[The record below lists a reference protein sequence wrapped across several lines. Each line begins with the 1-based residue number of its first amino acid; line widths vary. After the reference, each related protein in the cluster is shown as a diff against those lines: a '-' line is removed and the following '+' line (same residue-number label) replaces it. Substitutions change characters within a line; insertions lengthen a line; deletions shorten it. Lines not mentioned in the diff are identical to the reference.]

1 MKYPLVLISALLLAA
16 CSVDYQ
22 TTSGAAYLAQGEID
36 DPDQRRAAAYEPN
49 LHFPARIGVV
59 KLVYGQIS
67 TTPTTERA
75 AFADT
80 LAKVPGTITHLG
92 PLDAEMFGINVN
104 NWNRLDQHDIRQLA
118 ASRHLD
124 YVLIISYDPGQNTA
138 EALFMDVRNG
148 YPYASAE
155 TAAQG
160 QGSRNF
166 WGGPLRNQSR
176 INTTTLR
183 LARKLAPEIEAMIDV
198 LAARAG

>member
-1 MKYPLVLISALLLAA
+1 MKYPLILISALLLAG

-36 DPDQRRAAAYEPN
+36 DPDLRRAAAYEPT

-67 TTPTTERA
+67 TTPSTERA
-75 AFADT
+75 AFAKT
-80 LAKVPGTITHLG
+80 LEKVPGPLSHLG
-92 PLDAEMFGINVN
+92 PLDAEMFGLNTN
-104 NWNRLDQHDIRQLA
+104 RWNRLDQNDIRQLA

-124 YVLIISYDPGQNTA
+124 YVLIIAYNPSQNTA
-138 EALFMDVRNG
+138 EALFMDVRSG

-160 QGSRNF
+160 HGSRNF

-176 INTTTLR
+176 IDASTLR
-183 LARKLAPEIEAMIDV
+183 LARKLAPEIAVMIDA
-198 LAARAG
+198 LAARAN